1 MKNLYALLAG
11 TLVAGSA
18 MAQSRPLMQ
27 AKKMALAPAHP
38 VVAAHAQRGAAIWS
52 DDFSDPSTWQMGG
65 DGANDWVIGQ
75 VAPAGSFPSPAIEST
90 TASNGWA
97 IYDSDLYC
105 ASSDDAWM
113 QNVTP
118 IDLSGFPT
126 VQLVFEEL
134 YRKFQDQTFVD
145 VSNDGINWT
154 PFAVNTNITS
164 NNSSANPA
172 VITLPISSVAGNQ
185 STVYIR
191 FHFKSVNGCD
201 YAWQVD
207 DVSIEAIA
215 GYNLVNVAASTTAY
229 DYVNTTTWD
238 SLAYTIYPLTEIRP
252 LQLNMIYTSN
262 SAAAEN
268 ATATITTSDGYSS
281 SNTASI
287 NPSDTVHYYGAPD
300 YTPSAATGTYHI
312 NFALSGENA
321 DTDTTDNNRSDSVEV
336 STGVFARDRGVF
348 QYYYNDDTQGSA
360 FKIGNG
366 FHVVNDEMLYS
377 IDAVFANS
385 SEVGAGLEMNAQLL
399 DPNTSDFS
407 PLAESQYTTVVETDL
422 TAGGG
427 ANFVHFIF
435 NPPVALTAGTDYL
448 AVVQHFGGVRLDVA
462 ASGDCSAQTAFI
474 YQSSDA
480 TWYYV
485 TKAPMVRMN
494 FNSNVG
500 IGAEN
505 VQNGVGLGQN
515 LPNPANGTTS
525 VNYSLDNAAQV
536 ALNLYDINGKL
547 VRNLVQGTEGA
558 GSHRVEIN
566 TADLQ
571 EGVYFYTLTTDK
583 MTATKRMTVVH

>member
-75 VAPAGSFPSPAIEST
+75 VAPAGTFPSPAILST

>member
-11 TLVAGSA
+11 TLVAGGA
-18 MAQSRPLMQ
+18 MAQSHPLMH

-38 VVAAHAQRGAAIWS
+38 VASAHAPRGAAIWS

-75 VAPAGSFPSPAIEST
+75 VAPAGTFPSPAILST

-118 IDLSGFPT
+118 IDLTGFPV
-126 VQLVFEEL
+126 VQLVFEEY
-134 YRKFQDQTFVD
+134 YRKYQDQTFVD
-145 VSNDGINWT
+145 VSNDGTNWT
-154 PFAVNTNITS
+154 QYQVNANISS
-164 NNSSANPA
+164 NNSSTNPA
-172 VITLPISSVAGNQ
+172 VITLPISSVAGDQ

-191 FHFKSVNGCD
+191 FHFKSVAGCD

-215 GYNLVNVAASTTAY
+215 GYDLVNVAASNTAY
-229 DYVNTTTWD
+229 EYVNTTSWD
-238 SLAYTIYPLTEIRP
+238 SLPYTIYPLTEIRP

-262 SAAAEN
+262 SVAAEN
-268 ATATITTSDGYSS
+268 ATATISTSDGYSS

-300 YTPSAATGTYHI
+300 YTPSAALGIYHF
-312 NFALSGENA
+312 NFALSGENTE
-321 DTDTTDNNRSDSVEV
+321 TDTTNNNRSDSVEV
-336 STGVFARDRGVF
+336 STDIFARDRGAV
-348 QYYYNDDTQGSA
+348 QYYYNNDDQGSA

-377 IDAVFANS
+377 IDGVFSNT
-385 SEVGAGLEMNAQLL
+385 SEVGSGLEMNAQLL

-407 PLAESQYTTVVETDL
+407 PLAESQYTTVFETDL
-422 TAGGG
+422 TDGGG

-462 ASGDCSAQTAFI
+462 ASGDSPAQTSFI
-474 YQSSDA
+474 YQSTNA

-500 IGAEN
+500 VGAED
-505 VQNGVGLGQN
+505 VRNGVGLGQSF
-515 LPNPANGTTS
+515 PNPANTTTS

-547 VRNLVQGTEGA
+547 VRNLVQGTVGA
-558 GSHRVEIN
+558 GSHRVDIS